1 MIIVISQQLY
11 TTYLYEVIVHHY
23 KSFFKMKSNMGSV
36 DRIIRVVIA
45 AIIVVLYYKGAIT
58 GTLGVVL
65 LLLAVVFALTS
76 TLGICPLYVLFGIT
90 SCLIKEKNKIMKKLT
105 QTKRTAMVLI
115 LLPLMAQ
122 AQVTI
127 EWSNE
132 PGGVAVAVDQTNHV
146 YSANWDYNPAGDITL
161 TKRNSNG
168 IVLWS
173 TSYDNLDNTRHEV
186 VTWIATDSQNNCLVA
201 GTIRSGFSNP
211 VDAASVLMKFDTNGN
226 LLWRTVFE
234 STFEGS
240 YTKKILVDNNDNIY
254 VLGLGMGSNGL
265 VTRVKKFDTSGIPI
279 WTFYDSNGI
288 GAPINMKLT
297 SDNALL
303 VVGRGIT
310 GIMNGYLKISVDGNL
325 IWNKPGIT
333 SPTIGDA
340 AGDSLGNTYIINGE
354 NTVSNAGSILEKYD
368 PSGILIWSNTNAMA
382 GSKVETGSDDNPIIS
397 GFPNAGTAGAAFMK
411 YDSGGSVLWQNLNA
425 DGAEILLLH
434 GQLLLDNLNN
444 AYLSAGNLFNM
455 AVCKI
460 NSDGTNGWV
469 GLVSGSNSAKS
480 FVLDANNGAYIIGT
494 TTAKLAETAL
504 EVNTPSKVNF
514 IVNPNPFDNYF
525 TIKMQ
530 ENSGEK
536 KVTLFSI
543 TGTKV
548 YESHFWGQTENI
560 DDLKIDSGLYLLT
573 VTDQN
578 GIVSK
583 QKMVRK

>member
-1 MIIVISQQLY
+1 MS
-11 TTYLYEVIVHHY
+11 
-23 KSFFKMKSNMGSV
+23 SA
-36 DRIIRVVIA
+36 DRIIRVITA
-45 AIIVVLYYKGAIT
+45 AMIVVLYYIGVISET
-58 GTLGVVL
+58 VGVVL

-76 TLGICPLYVLFGIT
+76 TMGFCPLYVPFGIN
-90 SCLIKEKNKIMKKLT
+90 SCPIKEKNKMMKKPT
-105 QTKRTAMVLI
+105 KTKRTAMVLL
-115 LLPLMAQ
+115 LLPLLAQ
-122 AQVTI
+122 SQVTI

-132 PGGVAVAVDQTNHV
+132 PGGVAIAVDQTNHV

-173 TSYDNLDNTRHEV
+173 TSYDNPDNTRHEV
-186 VTWIATDSQNNCLVA
+186 VTWIATDSQNNCLVV

-211 VDAASVLMKFDTNGN
+211 VNDASVLMKFDPNGN
-226 LLWRTVFE
+226 LLWRNVFE

-288 GAPINMKLT
+288 GAPINMKFT
-297 SDNALL
+297 PDNALL

-310 GIMNGYLKISVDGNL
+310 GIMNGYLKISAEGNQ

-340 AGDSLGNTYIINGE
+340 AGDSLGNTYLINGE
-354 NTVSNAGSILEKYD
+354 NVVSNAGSVIEKYD
-368 PSGILIWSNTNAMA
+368 SSGTLIWTNTNAMA

-411 YDSGGSVLWQNLNA
+411 YDASGAVLWQNLNA
-425 DGAEILLLH
+425 DGAEVLLLH
-434 GQLLLDNLNN
+434 GQLILDNLNN

-460 NSDGTNGWV
+460 NGDGTNGWV

-480 FVLDANNGAYIIGT
+480 FVLDANNAVYLIGT

-504 EVNTPSKVNF
+504 EVKTPVKANF
-514 IVNPNPFDNYF
+514 IVNPNPFEHYF
-525 TIKMQ
+525 TINMQ
-530 ENSGEK
+530 ENFGEK
-536 KVTLFSI
+536 KVALFSI

-548 YESHFWGQTENI
+548 YESTFWGQTENI
-560 DDLKIDSGLYLLT
+560 DDLKLESGLYLLT
-573 VTDQN
+573 VTDKN
-578 GIVSK
+578 GLVAKRKIVK
-583 QKMVRK
+583 K

>member
-1 MIIVISQQLY
+1 
-11 TTYLYEVIVHHY
+11 
-23 KSFFKMKSNMGSV
+23 MKSNLGSV

-45 AIIVVLYYKGAIT
+45 AIIVVLYYIGAIT
-58 GTLGVVL
+58 GTLGAVL
-65 LLLAVVFALTS
+65 LILAVVFALTS

-90 SCLIKEKNKIMKKLT
+90 SCPVKEKNKIMKKLT
-105 QTKRTAMVLI
+105 KTKRTAMVLI
-115 LLPLMAQ
+115 LLPLLVQ
-122 AQVTI
+122 AQVAI

-132 PGGVAVAVDQTNHV
+132 PGGVAVAVDQSNHV

-211 VDAASVLMKFDTNGN
+211 VNAASILMKFDTNGD

-265 VTRVKKFDTSGIPI
+265 VTRVKKFDSSGITI
-279 WTFYDSNGI
+279 WTYYDSNGI
-288 GAPINMKLT
+288 GAPINIKFT
-297 SDNALL
+297 PDNALL

-310 GIMNGYLKISVDGNL
+310 GIINGYLKISTEGNL

-333 SPTIGDA
+333 SSTIGDA
-340 AGDSLGNTYIINGE
+340 AGDSLGNTYLINGE
-354 NTVSNAGSILEKYD
+354 NVVSNAGSIIEKFD
-368 PSGILIWSNTNAMA
+368 SSGTLIWSNTNAMA
-382 GSKVETGSDDNPIIS
+382 GSKVEIGSDDNPIIS
-397 GFPNAGTAGAAFMK
+397 GFPNTGTAGAAFMK
-411 YDSGGSVLWQNLNA
+411 YDASGAVLWQNLNA
-425 DGAEILLLH
+425 DGAEVLLLH
-434 GQLLLDNLNN
+434 GQLILDNLNN

-460 NSDGTNGWV
+460 NADGTNGWV

-480 FVLDANNGAYIIGT
+480 FVLDANNAAYLIGT

-504 EVNTPSKVNF
+504 EVNTPIKADF
-514 IVNPNPFDNYF
+514 IVNPNPFEHYF
-525 TIKMQ
+525 TINMQ
-530 ENSGEK
+530 ENFGEK

-548 YESHFWGQTENI
+548 YESTFWGESQNI
-560 DDLKIDSGLYLLT
+560 NDLKVERGLYLLT
-573 VTDQN
+573 VTNEN
-578 GIVSK
+578 GWVSK
-583 QKMVRK
+583 QKIVRK